1 MAKQSDRKSIF
12 RLSDGEWETFK
23 IAMIHQHV
31 TMQGFMA
38 ATVAMLK
45 DYDAEDGGNPIYR
58 PYFDRVLS
66 RARTIAGGDNG

>member
-12 RLSDGEWETFK
+12 RLSEAEWETFK
-23 IAMIHQHV
+23 ISLIRQHV
-31 TMQGFMA
+31 SMQGFMQ

-45 DYDAEDGGNPIYR
+45 DYDADGGNPIYR

-66 RARTIAGGDNG
+66 RARTLAGGDNG